1 MKESLGEFE
10 MNTLKNEVEALEKI
24 TRKKRD
30 RSSKKRNK

>member
-1 MKESLGEFE
+1 

-30 RSSKKRNK
+30 RSSKKRNKLEEKWQY